1 MNKKEFMKNLKE
13 ALENDLPGAVVT
25 ENLNYYGSYI
35 DSEIRSGRS
44 EQEVVGGLGDPWA
57 IARTIIETEKRN
69 GNTYTYTVQDDGI
82 RKEQSRGNRS
92 TGSGSGDFGQTA
104 KRILTIAVIILIIF
118 CIVSAVLGVITA
130 LAPIVIPIVLIAAA
144 IRLLRRR

>member
-35 DSEIRSGRS
+35 DSEIKSGRS
-44 EQEVVGGLGDPWA
+44 EKEVVGGLGDPWA

-69 GNTYTYTVQDDGI
+69 GNTYTYTAQDDAG
-82 RKEQSRGNRS
+82 REERSGHS
-92 TGSGSGDFGQTA
+92 TGSGSGDFGRTA
-104 KRILTIAVIILIIF
+104 KRILTIAVIVLIVF
-118 CIVSAVLGVITA
+118 CIISTVLGVITA
-130 LAPIVIPIVLIAAA
+130 LAPIVIPIILVVAAV
-144 IRLLRRR
+144 RMFQRRR